1 MNPRQPPVK
10 WQARFKS
17 DDPWF
22 DVADYA
28 TACMYWENGYDC
40 RELVAQPFYVDETK
54 PVECGNE
61 KQDC

>member
-1 MNPRQPPVK
+1 MNLRQQPVK
-10 WQARFKS
+10 WQARFKR

-40 RELVAQPFYVDETK
+40 RELVAQPFADANELEKGDES
-54 PVECGNE
+54 VQG
-61 KQDC
+61 